1 MANSS
6 NFYRFSYVIGADR
19 STKIELINW
28 FAKSQEYINQYFDG
42 DRNRINKTVFGDC
55 VTKVE
60 ILADLDELGMTAMC
74 GTPLSD
80 EEYEQKLQSV
90 IDGSGLVKYLNKVL
104 MQKQDLLKK
113 LADLEAV
120 EQVLRD
126 KIAQNTI
133 VK

>member
-1 MANSS
+1 M
-6 NFYRFSYVIGADR
+6 
-19 STKIELINW
+19 
-28 FAKSQEYINQYFDG
+28 
-42 DRNRINKTVFGDC
+42 NKTVFGDC